1 MNFVFLGVIGL
12 IMVSL
17 GLFLRFGGFKTWYLA
32 KGIPILMPRAFQN
45 ILIPFGVTLIAMEIV
60 WSDLIPNV
68 QFGNRLFGLVVMPLF
83 VISLLLAVW
92 NPRWLR
98 PRWLVYLEDTYGSV
112 MWRLLDE
119 ARKNVPA
126 WSRRVRTQ
134 QGLEEWAEETYLRL
148 GYPPRQAKSKEKQR
162 NMRVRSRS

>member
-1 MNFVFLGVIGL
+1 MNVIYLGFIGL
-12 IMVSL
+12 IVLSI
-17 GLFLRFGGFKTWYLA
+17 GLYIRLGGFKAFFLA
-32 KGIPILMPRAFQN
+32 KGTPVLMPQALQN
-45 ILIPFGVTLIAMEIV
+45 VPIPLGITLIVFEITL
-60 WSDLIPNV
+60 SNLIADIST
-68 QFGNRLFGLVVMPLF
+68 RRALFDWIVTPLF
-83 VISLLLAVW
+83 IISLVLALW

-126 WSRRVRTQ
+126 WTRQVRTQ

-148 GYPPRQAKSKEKQR
+148 GYPPRPAKLREKQR
-162 NMRVRSRS
+162 SV

>member
-1 MNFVFLGVIGL
+1 MIALTFFAVVTLAIGL
-12 IMVSL
+12 YV
-17 GLFLRFGGFKTWYLA
+17 RFGGFKSLYLA
-32 KGIPILMPRAFQN
+32 PGIPVLMPRALQN
-45 ILIPFGVTLIAMEIV
+45 VPIPLGITLFALLITG
-60 WSDLIPNV
+60 SDLFPDV
-68 QFGNRLFGLVVMPLF
+68 ETRRSLFDWVVIPLF
-83 VISLLLAVW
+83 LATLFLAAW
-92 NPRWLR
+92 PPRWLK

-119 ARKNVPA
+119 ARKNIPA
-126 WSRRVRTQ
+126 WTRRVRTQ